1 MICSALPGK
10 GCLMSASHKVL
21 NEDMALAK
29 PSATYRFIDR
39 VVALRVDSKQIIS
52 PTLI

>member
-1 MICSALPGK
+1 
-10 GCLMSASHKVL
+10 MSASHKVL
-21 NEDMALAK
+21 KEDMAPAK

-39 VVALRVDSKQIIS
+39 VVAPRADSKQIIS